1 MSIPTKTIAPM
12 MPAMIGPTASLDFP
26 FGTEVSVGSRVAVG
40 SRLAVGSRT
49 AVDSGT
55 VDEVRVGSGRVVD
68 VVAQGTGILSSG
80 SGRVRQTGGPVG
92 LVMMTV
98 VGILTI
104 SSVILRGR
112 AGSSV
117 VVAEAAG

>member
-1 MSIPTKTIAPM
+1 MSIPTKTIPPM
-12 MPAMIGPTASLDFP
+12 MPAMIGPDASLDSP
-26 FGTEVSVGSRVAVG
+26 FGTKISVGSRVAVG

-55 VDEVRVGSGRVVD
+55 VNEVRVGSERVVD
-68 VVAQGTGILSSG
+68 VVVQGTGTLSSG
-80 SGRVRQTGGPVG
+80 FGRVRQIGGPVG

-98 VGILTI
+98 VGILTL
-104 SSVILRGR
+104 SSVILRGK

-117 VVAEAAG
+117 IVVEAAG